1 MKQNMSFLTLFIAI
15 KDLKYH
21 LDEIESTVIRCRQTK
36 MYRIINLKT
45 LRVFYSVQFWKV
57 VIREEVRSAQIQ
69 EELFMRRMTVVVE

>member
-21 LDEIESTVIRCRQTK
+21 LDEIESTVIRFRQTK

-57 VIREEVRSAQIQ
+57 VIREEIRSAQIQ

>member
-21 LDEIESTVIRCRQTK
+21 SDEIESTVIRCRQTE

-45 LRVFYSVQFWKV
+45 FEFFTTQSFGKWSY
-57 VIREEVRSAQIQ
+57 VRKSEAHKYKKNYC
-69 EELFMRRMTVVVE
+69 L

>member
-21 LDEIESTVIRCRQTK
+21 LDEIESTLIRCRQTK